1 MELIMSEITSAMV
14 KELREKTGVGMMD
27 CKLALKENNGNIEA
41 SIDWLR
47 TKGIAKAAKKEGRVA
62 SEGLISIENNGN
74 VASVIEVNSETDF
87 VARNEDFQKVVKK
100 LSALS
105 LESENLDELIKK
117 QVDERNISVKDYI
130 TEMIASIGENIN
142 LRRLSK
148 ISLKNNGIIS
158 SYIHNQVIEGMG
170 KIGVVVALESE
181 ADKSILEDLGKK
193 IAMHIAATN
202 PISIS
207 IDEIPEDVLTREK
220 NILSEEA
227 RASGKPEEIIEKM
240 TEGRLKKYYQESVLL
255 EQIFVVD
262 GESKVSDILNSIE
275 NPVKITSFVRMG
287 LGEGIEKK
295 NEDFADEVDSL
306 IS

>member
-1 MELIMSEITSAMV
+1 MSEITSAMV

-170 KIGVVVALESE
+170 KIGVVVAIESE

>member
-1 MELIMSEITSAMV
+1 MSEITSAMV

-148 ISLKNNGIIS
+148 ISLKNTGIIS
-158 SYIHNQVIEGMG
+158 SYIHNQVIDGMG

-262 GESKVSDILNSIE
+262 GESKISDILNSIE

>member
-1 MELIMSEITSAMV
+1 
-14 KELREKTGVGMMD
+14 
-27 CKLALKENNGNIEA
+27 
-41 SIDWLR
+41 
-47 TKGIAKAAKKEGRVA
+47 
-62 SEGLISIENNGN
+62 
-74 VASVIEVNSETDF
+74 
-87 VARNEDFQKVVKK
+87 
-100 LSALS
+100 
-105 LESENLDELIKK
+105 
-117 QVDERNISVKDYI
+117 
-130 TEMIASIGENIN
+130 
-142 LRRLSK
+142 
-148 ISLKNNGIIS
+148 
-158 SYIHNQVIEGMG
+158 MG

-207 IDEIPEDVLTREK
+207 IDEIPEDVLIREK

-287 LGEGIEKK
+287 LGDGIEKK

>member
-1 MELIMSEITSAMV
+1 MSQVTASLV

-27 CKLALKENNGNIEA
+27 CKTALKENNGDIEA

-47 TKGIAKAAKKEGRVA
+47 TKGIAKAAKKEGRIA
-62 SEGLISIENNGN
+62 SEGLIAVEKIDNIASI
-74 VASVIEVNSETDF
+74 IEVNSETDF
-87 VARNEDFQKVVKK
+87 VAMNEDFQNVVKK
-100 LSALS
+100 LSILS
-105 LESENLDELIKK
+105 TKSNNLEDLLEKELEDKDIK
-117 QVDERNISVKDYI
+117 VKDYI

-142 LRRLSK
+142 LRRIDK
-148 ISLKNNGIIS
+148 ISVTNGVIS
-158 SYIHNQVIEGMG
+158 SYIHNQVTEGMG
-170 KIGVVVALESE
+170 KIGVLVALESE
-181 ADKSILEDLGKK
+181 ADNNHLEDLGKK

-207 IDEIPEDVLTREK
+207 VEDIPLDLLEREK
-220 NILSEEA
+220 NILAEEA
-227 RASGKPEEIIEKM
+227 RSTGKPEEIIEKM

-262 GESKVSDILNSIE
+262 GESKISDILNSLDK
-275 NPVKITSFVRMG
+275 PVKIAEFVRMG

-295 NEDFADEVDSL
+295 SEDFANEVDSL

>member
-1 MELIMSEITSAMV
+1 MSEITSAMV

-207 IDEIPEDVLTREK
+207 IDEIHEDVLTREK

>member
-1 MELIMSEITSAMV
+1 MSEITSAMV

-27 CKLALKENNGNIEA
+27 CKLALKENSGNIEA

-148 ISLKNNGIIS
+148 ISLKNTGIIS
-158 SYIHNQVIEGMG
+158 SYIHNQVIDGMG

-207 IDEIPEDVLTREK
+207 IDEIPEDVLIREK

-262 GESKVSDILNSIE
+262 GESKISDILNSIE

>member
-1 MELIMSEITSAMV
+1 MSEITSAMV

-27 CKLALKENNGNIEA
+27 CKLALKENSGNIEA

-158 SYIHNQVIEGMG
+158 SYIHNKVIEGMG

-262 GESKVSDILNSIE
+262 GESKISDILNSIE

>member
-1 MELIMSEITSAMV
+1 MSQVTASLV

-27 CKLALKENNGNIEA
+27 CKTALKENNGDIEA

-47 TKGIAKAAKKEGRVA
+47 TKGIAKAAKKEGRIA
-62 SEGLISIENNGN
+62 SEGLIAVEKIDNIASI
-74 VASVIEVNSETDF
+74 IEVNSETDF
-87 VARNEDFQKVVKK
+87 VARNEDFQNVVKK
-100 LSALS
+100 LSILS
-105 LESENLDELIKK
+105 IKSTNLEDLLDKELDDKDVK
-117 QVDERNISVKDYI
+117 VKDYI

-142 LRRLSK
+142 LRRIDK
-148 ISLKNNGIIS
+148 ISISNGVIS

-170 KIGVVVALESE
+170 KIGVLVGLESE
-181 ADKSILEDLGKK
+181 ANNDQLEDLGKK

-202 PISIS
+202 PISVS
-207 IDEIPEDVLTREK
+207 IEDIPADVLEREK
-220 NILSEEA
+220 NILAEEA

-262 GESKVSDILNSIE
+262 GESKISDILNSLDK
-275 NPVKITSFVRMG
+275 PVKIIEFVRMG

-295 NEDFADEVDSL
+295 SEDFANEVDSL